1 MEPCPG
7 HACHVFIEE
16 SEEQNKPVIDTVMVD
31 KSATYAIA
39 DLAPPHWKKSPDE
52 ISRQNENDSAVITAS
67 FYYTPAFEAVTSDTG
82 AYIEGLVN
90 GANLAYNN
98 SEINLRLEIFCVEKL
113 KEFEESEDAVK
124 MLENFRCVLDK

>member
-7 HACHVFIEE
+7 HGCHVFIES

-39 DLAPPHWKKSPDE
+39 DFAPPPGGFHSKESLDE
-52 ISRQNENDSAVITAS
+52 ISRQNENGSAVVTAS
-67 FYYTPAFEAVTSDTG
+67 FYYTPAFVEVTSDTG

-90 GANLAYNN
+90 SANLAYNN
-98 SEINLRLEIFCVEKL
+98 SEINLRLEIFCVEEL

-124 MLENFRCVLDK
+124 MLENFR